1 MKLSHNIT
9 KFYKKH
15 HKITQNLQKQR
26 SQHNTKFT
34 LITHKIHLRPPQK
47 IIVPGPVAT
56 RRFFNGFN
64 NCHRQIFAITWF
76 ELFITSVT
84 PFRIFQLVKT
94 YSSHLYV
101 TPLIS

>member
-26 SQHNTKFT
+26 PQHNTKFT

-47 IIVPGPVAT
+47 IIVPAPDLNGIPEN
-56 RRFFNGFN
+56 FF
-64 NCHRQIFAITWF
+64 T
-76 ELFITSVT
+76 TT
-84 PFRIFQLVKT
+84 
-94 YSSHLYV
+94 
-101 TPLIS
+101 